1 MSVHLYNVVALR
13 TRILAPFGLVL
24 ILLRPEGIAAYPS
37 TCVALRTADFPSLN
51 TTILNAT
58 YCGGSA
64 TITTTGT
71 CLPAAQISSTL
82 CRIQFVVNNSSISS
96 IFTEAWFPEDW
107 NQKFLAL
114 GNGGLNGCIDYA
126 NLGYGTSFGFAS
138 VASNNGHDGDN
149 GEAFVNNTE
158 VLADYTSRA
167 IHTETVVGKQL
178 VSTYYG
184 QAQNSLYYIR
194 LRRDSC
200 GSPAAIFN
208 HLVGWSGMLTRYI
221 GAPDANCSASF
232 IPSQLWNVIS
242 TEIFLRQCDA
252 LDGNSDGIITEPDEC
267 FFQPSALLCD
277 ASSNKTETCVTEEQ
291 VNALVKIYSPLYGL
305 RGKLLYSRYD
315 PGAESG
321 TFASSIV
328 FSGQSFS
335 YTLDWMRY
343 VVDNNPNYDFSNFG
357 ISDIARMQ
365 ALDPGEVSTFSG
377 DYSAFRARGGKLVA
391 YHGRADSFIASGS
404 SKRLYDLITNSLRTS
419 ILDEFLQTVPHP
431 RDGALR
437 RRKGRR
443 ALRTTKCLTTR
454 WHQYYW

>member
-1 MSVHLYNVVALR
+1 MSVHLYNELSGAC
-13 TRILAPFGLVL
+13 IDASW
-24 ILLRPEGIAAYPS
+24 GIAADPS
-37 TCVALRTADFPSLN
+37 TCIALRTADFPSLN

-96 IFTEAWFPEDW
+96 IFAEAWFPEDW

-126 NLGYGTSFGFAS
+126 NLGYSTSFGFAS
-138 VASNNGHDGDN
+138 VALNNGHDGDD
-149 GEAFVNNTE
+149 GEAFVNNTG

-184 QAQNSLYYIR
+184 QAQNSSYYMPAQ
-194 LRRDSC
+194 
-200 GSPAAIFN
+200 PAADKVYTPLSIVQKTSTGF
-208 HLVGWSGMLTRYI
+208 LPALQQRTLTISWAMLTRYI

-267 FFQPSALLCD
+267 SFRPSALLCD
-277 ASSNKTETCVTEEQ
+277 ASSNKTETCLTEAQ
-291 VNALVKIYSPLYGL
+291 VEALFKTYSPLYGL
-305 RGKLLYSRYD
+305 RGELLYSRYE
-315 PGAESG
+315 PGTESG
-321 TFASSIV
+321 TFAPSIV
-328 FSGQSFS
+328 FSGQSFP

-357 ISDIARMQ
+357 TSDIARMQ
-365 ALDPGEVSTFSG
+365 ALDPGDVSTFSG
-377 DYSAFRARGGKLVA
+377 DYSAFRARGRKLVT
-391 YHGRADSFIASGS
+391 YHGRADS
-404 SKRLYDLITNSLRTS
+404 
-419 ILDEFLQTVPHP
+419 TVPHP

-443 ALRTTKCLTTR
+443 TLRTTKCLSTR